1 VIVGSDVNRNGS
13 ITDDWPNGIR
23 TWRWTSW
30 PYWYRTVDLRLGKSI
45 GAGRGRFVATV
56 DAFNVFNWASHSEY
70 RGTASLPD
78 YRQPIGDYARRQ
90 VQIGTRYV
98 F

>member
-1 VIVGSDVNRNGS
+1 MSASMRPTRFPATAS
-13 ITDDWPNGIR
+13 AT
-23 TWRWTSW
+23 
-30 PYWYRTVDLRLGKSI
+30 
-45 GAGRGRFVATV
+45 ARFVATV